1 MEMNIAN
8 HMARAGLAHGE
19 RPAVAR
25 ADAVLLSYQAL
36 AERVAR
42 LAGGLAVRLGL
53 KPGDRV
59 ALTMK
64 NCPQYLEIL
73 YACWHAGLV
82 VVPVNAK
89 LHRSEFAYILE
100 NASARLCFAT
110 ADLADTVATLVGG
123 ALESVVAAP
132 GKEYEELLASE
143 PSSLVARE
151 PDDSAWLF
159 YTSGTTGQA

>member
-1 MEMNIAN
+1 MNIAN
-8 HMARAGLAHGE
+8 HMVRAGLAHGE

-25 ADAVLLSYQAL
+25 ADAVLLTYQAL

-42 LAGGLAVRLGL
+42 LAGGITIRLGL

-89 LHRSEFAYILE
+89 RHPNEFAYIL
-100 NASARLCFAT
+100 
-110 ADLADTVATLVGG
+110 
-123 ALESVVAAP
+123 
-132 GKEYEELLASE
+132 
-143 PSSLVARE
+143 
-151 PDDSAWLF
+151 
-159 YTSGTTGQA
+159 